1 VKAGKAYISSL
12 GTTGLLIASSV
23 LLLAVVGAI
32 VAYDRWPDDEP
43 SRADVVA
50 VDGAQRAVPARSV
63 TSERRRAARARAVER
78 RRAAARSRRA
88 RARKAAKPADGR
100 WAESAPLTD
109 PVISDLPAPDSDGSP
124 GQPSGGRGTPGGG
137 GRASGPS
144 GGGTGGRGS
153 ETTRHLG
160 DTVSNVSPQA
170 GTAIGDVGTA
180 VDQAVGVTAPSL
192 SP

>member
-78 RRAAARSRRA
+78 RRRAAARTRRA
-88 RARKAAKPADGR
+88 RARKAVTPAGGR
-100 WAESAPLTD
+100 WAE
-109 PVISDLPAPDSDGSP
+109 
-124 GQPSGGRGTPGGG
+124 
-137 GRASGPS
+137 
-144 GGGTGGRGS
+144 
-153 ETTRHLG
+153 
-160 DTVSNVSPQA
+160 
-170 GTAIGDVGTA
+170 
-180 VDQAVGVTAPSL
+180 
-192 SP
+192 